1 MLADACEKGVAQLV
15 QAHLQ
20 DAGEIIGDDKDD
32 GAEQEGGQKAGHIE
46 AAVQRIRCPF
56 ERIGAAEKDDLGK
69 AQEDDGP
76 SEPLIGEDRK
86 SGVEGTSMSVR
97 VDLGGRC
104 VMKNKTQK

>member
-56 ERIGAAEKDDLGK
+56 ERIGDAEQDDLGK
-69 AQEDDGP
+69 EQEEGGP
-76 SEPLIGEDRK
+76 YAPGLEGPALVRRKIGPTVAACAKRN
-86 SGVEGTSMSVR
+86 
-97 VDLGGRC
+97 L
-104 VMKNKTQK
+104 